1 MVGPPVNVSHLNKAR
16 GALEED
22 QAQSSASIYNLVF
35 WAPVGPLNLTLI
47 TGGPDP
53 GGDGDHFLFLSIFIS
68 DTFGSVFHRRR
79 SVTPTLAGRA
89 EDLTKLVICLVPNV
103 RWVC

>member
-1 MVGPPVNVSHLNKAR
+1 MSAMLTKRG

-53 GGDGDHFLFLSIFIS
+53 GGGR
-68 DTFGSVFHRRR
+68 GSF
-79 SVTPTLAGRA
+79 SVPLY
-89 EDLTKLVICLVPNV
+89 LYF
-103 RWVC
+103 